1 MKLKT
6 SVKII
11 LAFIFL
17 AIVFMILVVKSKKT
31 ELISD
36 ANLCSKYS
44 IFGNVI
50 YDEEKENYKIKSITY
65 CADYDISKYKE
76 IKATLFEKGDN
87 SINEITSYEYNDM
100 TSILLD
106 KFLTSK
112 TFAAK
117 YSKAICLSYKKEILY
132 LEVKVTTFD
141 GNVDLINIPLFM
153 DEKCK

>member
-1 MKLKT
+1 MKLGT

-17 AIVFMILVVKSKKT
+17 AIVFMILVVKSRKP
-31 ELISD
+31 ELISE
-36 ANLCSKYS
+36 ANLCHKYS
-44 IFGNVI
+44 IFGNII
-50 YDEEKENYKIKSITY
+50 YDEGKEKYNISSITY
-65 CADYDISKYKE
+65 CSDYNISKYKE

-87 SINEITSYEYNDM
+87 SIEEITSYEYNEM

-106 KFLTSK
+106 EFLTNK
-112 TFAAK
+112 TFNAK
-117 YSKAICLSYKKEILY
+117 YSKAICLSYKKETLY

-141 GNVDLINIPLFM
+141 GNIDLINIPLFM